1 MKLARP
7 LVLGSL
13 PPALIALAVVRIQA
27 WPLRLQK

>member
-1 MKLARP
+1 MKLARA

-13 PPALIALAVVRIQA
+13 PPALIALAVLRTQA